1 MVGGADRKA
10 SRDGTRD
17 EAADAADAS
26 RFFSRIGYLVLAV
39 GAPVGV
45 VLHPLGLYVMFSIGV
60 GLILIA
66 AALDAEPGFLRR
78 FMRPLFIPA
87 FLALLAGLGWAALS
101 VLWTPYPVAA
111 GQLLLK
117 LIVLLFATMLAVAAP
132 RENAAAT
139 DLYLFPIGVVAGMA
153 TIVARALAETM
164 AGAPDDGRLMTGGL
178 AIAVLLFPA
187 MAGLA
192 ARGRNGLARLL
203 LIVALCFA
211 YIYSYTPLT
220 IALFAGYLALSFAIS
235 DLSRTARELS
245 WAAAALIL
253 LSPLIPAL
261 APTISAWIFHA
272 RLGSLPAP
280 YRSLSVAAD
289 VFTHD
294 KLRLITGHGFATVSR
309 GVHDGIL
316 PADTPRALAFT
327 VWYELGD
334 RRRRIGG
341 GWDVARVPQSPAR
354 PSAACALYGRGL
366 LGRRR
371 ARLPQCRFRRDD
383 AADLD
388 CGRRH
393 FHRRRGAQPVPHEPP
408 LGGAASPPLTAARRT
423 ALRSWRSALAG
434 ERNWSVAH
442 ARALVLDHD
451 GARPAGDQAGPAARL
466 RSLLGRHHLDV
477 LDRHAHQRSRDFR
490 ALTGV
495 CGQAFSGDQRL
506 FDRGDVAA
514 DAANAP
520 FRLPGGCHRPL

>member
-1 MVGGADRKA
+1 MASAERRAAQSGLESIWLEVMAAANRKA

-17 EAADAADAS
+17 EAADAA

-78 FMRPLFIPA
+78 FMRPFFIPA

-117 LIVLLFATMLAVAAP
+117 LIVLLAATMLAVAAP

-153 TIVARALAETM
+153 AIVARALAEIM
-164 AGAPDDGRLMTGGL
+164 LGEPDDGQLMTGGL

-235 DLSRTARELS
+235 DLTRTARELS

-261 APTISAWIFHA
+261 APTISHWIFHA
-272 RLGSLPAP
+272 RLGLLPAP
-280 YRSLSVAAD
+280 YRSLSVAAN

-294 KLRLITGHGFATVSR
+294 
-309 GVHDGIL
+309 
-316 PADTPRALAFT
+316 
-327 VWYELGD
+327 
-334 RRRRIGG
+334 
-341 GWDVARVPQSPAR
+341 
-354 PSAACALYGRGL
+354 
-366 LGRRR
+366 
-371 ARLPQCRFRRDD
+371 
-383 AADLD
+383 
-388 CGRRH
+388 
-393 FHRRRGAQPVPHEPP
+393 
-408 LGGAASPPLTAARRT
+408 
-423 ALRSWRSALAG
+423 
-434 ERNWSVAH
+434 
-442 ARALVLDHD
+442 
-451 GARPAGDQAGPAARL
+451 
-466 RSLLGRHHLDV
+466 
-477 LDRHAHQRSRDFR
+477 
-490 ALTGV
+490 
-495 CGQAFSGDQRL
+495 
-506 FDRGDVAA
+506 
-514 DAANAP
+514 
-520 FRLPGGCHRPL
+520 